1 MATQLARSEPPAVS
15 SDSRQSLMLPFVM
28 VGELGWPLRLDLIAV
43 VPSNRESIILI
54 REKSNEI
61 DAELIATDGA
71 EEATPTRERSAE
83 FVGRAGPAAPTG
95 KFTT

>member
-1 MATQLARSEPPAVS
+1 
-15 SDSRQSLMLPFVM
+15 MLPFVM

-71 EEATPTRERSAE
+71 EDATPTRERSAE